1 MSTAWELLLQH
12 RAELIDQ
19 LQVARKRAEAPYI
32 AELESTN
39 RALEALKGAP
49 RRGRRPGSNDSAS
62 EPASFSPKAP
72 AARGRQKRSLRD
84 MVQIA
89 LKSHAGPVDIP
100 TLMLALEQRWNR
112 TFQQSRVELE
122 LLRIQQENAV
132 KTDTEDGWREPP
144 RAQPVL
150 VQASSSM
157 SQ

>member
-39 RALEALKGAP
+39 RALEALRGEP
-49 RRGRRPGSNDSAS
+49 RRGRRPAGSDSAA
-62 EPASFSPKAP
+62 ELQSFSPKPP
-72 AARGRQKRSLRD
+72 AARGRPRRSLRD

-89 LKSHAGPVDIP
+89 LKSHAGPVDVP
-100 TLMLALEQRWNR
+100 TLMQSLEKRWNR

-122 LLRIQQENAV
+122 LLRLQQENAV
-132 KTDTEDGWREPP
+132 KTDTEDGWREPARP
-144 RAQPVL
+144 QPVL

>member
-39 RALEALKGAP
+39 RALEALRGVP
-49 RRGRRPGSNDSAS
+49 RRGRRPAENEAVA
-62 EPASFSPKAP
+62 EPSSFSPKPP
-72 AARGRQKRSLRD
+72 AARGRQKRSLKE

-89 LKSHAGPVDIP
+89 LKSQSGPVDIA
-100 TLMLALEQRWNR
+100 TLMQALEQRWNR

-122 LLRIQQENAV
+122 LLRIQQERAV
-132 KTDTEDGWREPP
+132 KTDTEDAWREPSAP
-144 RAQPVL
+144 PPARAH
-150 VQASSSM
+150 ASSSM

>member
-39 RALEALKGAP
+39 RALEALRGEP
-49 RRGRRPGSNDSAS
+49 RRGRRPAASDPAS
-62 EPASFSPKAP
+62 EPSSFSPKVAAP
-72 AARGRQKRSLRD
+72 RGRQKRSLRE

-89 LKSHAGPVDIP
+89 LKTQQGPVDIA
-100 TLMLALEQRWNR
+100 TLMQALEQRWNR

-122 LLRIQQENAV
+122 LLRLQQEQAV
-132 KTDTEDGWREPP
+132 KTDTEDSWREPTRP
-144 RAQPVL
+144 KPAL

>member
-49 RRGRRPGSNDSAS
+49 RRGRRPGSVDSANES
-62 EPASFSPKAP
+62 ASFSPKPP
-72 AARGRQKRSLRD
+72 AARGRQKRSLRE

-100 TLMLALEQRWNR
+100 SLMLALEQRWNR

-132 KTDTEDGWREPP
+132 KTDTEDSWREPA
-144 RAQPVL
+144 RSQPVL

>member
-39 RALEALKGAP
+39 RALEALRGAP
-49 RRGRRPGSNDSAS
+49 RRGRRPGGTENAT
-62 EPASFSPKAP
+62 EPSSFSPKAS
-72 AARGRQKRSLRD
+72 ASRGRQKRSLRE

-89 LKSHAGPVDIP
+89 LNSHAGPVDIP

-132 KTDTEDGWREPP
+132 KTDTEETWREPA
-144 RAQPVL
+144 RSQPTL